1 MEPFASRLGEGQIH
15 LRILA
20 TTDLHAHVLPHDY
33 YLERPLATAGLAR
46 TAALIDIART
56 EAANTLLFDNG
67 DFLQGNPMGD
77 FFALAADA
85 PGADGNSGAT
95 HPMIAAMNLLGYDA
109 VTPGNHDFNYGL
121 EFLAETLSRARFP
134 AVSTNLVLERSAT
147 PLQDRPWLPPYA
159 MLERQVTDA
168 TGARVTLTIGVLGLL
183 PPQTVQWDHDQL
195 AGRVEIRDITETAQI
210 WVPELRRRGADLV
223 VVLAHTGIGQPEHL
237 PGQEN
242 AALPLARVPGIDA
255 LVLGHCHHAFPTPDD
270 TAPGAGGPGVAHHTG
285 LIFGTPSVMPGFW
298 GSHLGVIDLALGR
311 DANGAWR
318 VQDHRVEARAVSRR
332 DATGSAQPLTEP
344 SVAVMASAAEAHART
359 LTYIRRPVGR
369 ITRPLS
375 SYFALAANEPGL
387 HLIAEAQRRHLQRAL
402 AGTEYEAL
410 PILAAVAPF
419 KCGGR
424 GGPDHYTHIEA
435 GDVALRNVAD
445 LYLFPNTIRALC
457 LTGAELTGWLE
468 RAAGVFHRITPGAQD
483 ALLINPDFP
492 CYNFDVIDGLTYA
505 IDLTQP
511 ARFDPTGHLVAPE
524 ARRILDLRCQGRAV
538 APEDRFILASNSY
551 RVSGVGRFP
560 GAAAEN
566 VVYTSRHANRDL
578 VTQYLSE
585 TGSLDPVT
593 PTTWRF
599 AREPGTSVLY
609 ETSPEALAYLP
620 LVSGIAI
627 TPLDLAPSGFQ
638 RYRIQL

>member
-46 TAALIDIART
+46 TAALIEAARA
-56 EAANTLLFDNG
+56 EAANTVLFDNG

-77 FFALAADA
+77 FYALTGEAPEDAA
-85 PGADGNSGAT
+85 
-95 HPMIAAMNLLGYDA
+95 HPMITAMNLLGYDA

-121 EFLAETLSRARFP
+121 TFLSQTLARAAFP
-134 AVSTNLVLERSAT
+134 AVSANLVLKQGET
-147 PLQDRPWLPPYA
+147 PLDDTAFLPPYA
-159 MLERQVTDA
+159 LLKRNVTTAD
-168 TGARVTLTIGVLGLL
+168 GQPETLTIGVLGLL

-210 WVPELRRRGADLV
+210 WVPELRRRGADVV
-223 VVLAHTGIGQPEHL
+223 VVLAHTGIGQAEHI

-270 TAPGAGGPGVAHHTG
+270 ATPGAGGPGVAHATG

-298 GSHLGVIDLALGR
+298 GSHLGVIDLALAR
-311 DANGAWR
+311 DALGRWQ
-318 VQDHRVEARAVSRR
+318 VGQSRVEARAVSRR
-332 DATGSAQPLTEP
+332 DENGTAQPLTEP
-344 SVAVMASAAEAHART
+344 VAAVMASVAEAHGRT

-375 SYFALAANEPGL
+375 SYFALAANDPAL
-387 HLIAEAQRRHLQRAL
+387 HLIAEAQRRHLQTVL
-402 AGTEYEAL
+402 ADSEHADL

-424 GGPDHYTHIEA
+424 GGPEHYTHIPA
-435 GDVALRNVAD
+435 GNVALRNIAD

-457 LTGAELTGWLE
+457 LTGAEIAGWLE
-468 RAAGVFHRITPGAQD
+468 RAAGVFHRITPGARD
-483 ALLINPDFP
+483 ALLIDPDFP

-511 ARFDPTGHLVAPE
+511 ARFTPAGQLVDPD
-524 ARRILDLRCQGRAV
+524 ARRIVDLRWQGQLI
-538 APEDRFILASNSY
+538 APGDRFILASNSY

-560 GAAAEN
+560 GATAAN
-566 VVYTSRHANRDL
+566 VIYSGPHANRDL

-585 TGSLDPVT
+585 MGTIDPIT
-593 PTTWRF
+593 PETWRF

-609 ETSPEALAYLP
+609 ETSPEAFAYLP
-620 LVSGIAI
+620 QVSGIEL
-627 TPLDLAPSGFQ
+627 TPLGLAPSGFQ